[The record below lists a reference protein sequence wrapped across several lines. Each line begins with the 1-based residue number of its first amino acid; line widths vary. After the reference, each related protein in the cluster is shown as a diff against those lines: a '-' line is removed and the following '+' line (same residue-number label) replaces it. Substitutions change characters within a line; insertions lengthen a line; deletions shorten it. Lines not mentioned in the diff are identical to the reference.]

1 MTTSQARRSGG
12 QILVDQLVIHGVDH
26 AFGVPGESYLE
37 VLDALHDAAIRFVI
51 CRHEGGASNMADA
64 YGKLT
69 GRPGICMVTR
79 GPGATHAANGLHT
92 AFQDSTPMILFIGQV
107 GRDMIEREAF
117 QEVDYRRM
125 FGQMAKWVAEIDDAA
140 RISEYVARAF
150 QVATSGRPGPVVLAL
165 PEDMLRDEVVA
176 VDPRPYQP
184 VQAHPGAAAMAEFRA
199 LLAQARQPMVILGGG
214 TWTPQAVADIRAF
227 AEANALPVAT
237 SFRAQ
242 DCFDNDHAQYVGD
255 VGIGINPKLAA
266 RIRDC
271 DLLIVAGARLGEMT
285 TSGYTLIDVPVPAQP
300 LVHVLPGAEEI
311 GRVYQP
317 TLGINAGMA
326 AFAAAARALPPV
338 EGHWR
343 GWTEAARA
351 DYLAWTAPGPGIGAV
366 DMAAV
371 VRQVDAAFPADVIV
385 TNGAGNY
392 ATWVHRYHRYR
403 RYRSILAPTNGAMGY
418 GLPAAIAAKLAAPDR
433 EVVCFAG
440 DGCFMMY
447 ASELATAA
455 QYDAKILVIVVN
467 NGMYGTI
474 RMHQERRFPAR
485 VSGTEL
491 KNPDFAAYARS
502 FGLHG
507 ETVTRTE
514 DFAAALERARSAPTT
529 ALIELRVDPEALTI
543 RQSLSQIRAQA
554 QKEHAQEG

>member
-1 MTTSQARRSGG
+1 MTKSSSPRSGG

-37 VLDALHDAAIRFVI
+37 VLDALHDADIRFVI

-69 GRPGICMVTR
+69 GKPGICMVTR

-125 FGQMAKWVAEIDDAA
+125 FGQMAKWVAEIEDAA
-140 RISEYVARAF
+140 RIPEYVARAF

-165 PEDMLRDEVVA
+165 PEDMLRDEVVTA
-176 VDPRPYQP
+176 DTAPFRAM
-184 VQAHPGAAAMAEFRA
+184 QAHPGPAAMDELRA
-199 LLAQARQPMVILGGG
+199 MLARAKKPMVVLGGG
-214 TWTPQAVADIRAF
+214 TWTPQAVADIKAF
-227 AEANALPVAT
+227 AEANFLPVAT

-242 DCFDNDHAQYVGD
+242 DCFDNEHPQYAGD

-271 DLLIVAGARLGEMT
+271 DLLLVAGARLGEMT

-317 TLGINAGMA
+317 ALGINAGMA
-326 AFAAAARALPPV
+326 AFAAAARAMAPV
-338 EGHWR
+338 QGDWKA
-343 GWTEAARA
+343 WTEGAQA
-351 DYLAWTAPGPGIGAV
+351 DYRAWTTPGPGIGAV

-371 VRQVDAAFPADVIV
+371 VGQVDAAFPADVIV

-403 RYRSILAPTNGAMGY
+403 HYRSILAPTNGAMGY

-485 VSGTEL
+485 VSGTDL

-514 DFAAALERARSAPTT
+514 DFAAALDRARAAPTT
-529 ALIELRVDPEALTI
+529 ALIEIRVDPEALTI
-543 RQSLSQIRAQA
+543 KQSLSQIRAQA
-554 QKEHAQEG
+554 QKELAQEG

>member
-1 MTTSQARRSGG
+1 MTKSSSPRSGG

-37 VLDALHDAAIRFVI
+37 VLDALHDADIRFVI

-69 GRPGICMVTR
+69 GKPGICMVTR

-125 FGQMAKWVAEIDDAA
+125 FGQMAKWVGEIEDAA
-140 RISEYVARAF
+140 RIPEYVARAV

-165 PEDMLRDEVVA
+165 PEDMLRDEVVTA
-176 VDPRPYQP
+176 DPAPYRAM
-184 VQAHPGAAAMAEFRA
+184 QAHPGPAAMADLRDRLARA
-199 LLAQARQPMVILGGG
+199 KKPMVVLGGG

-227 AEANALPVAT
+227 AEANFLPVAT

-242 DCFDNDHAQYVGD
+242 DCFDNEHPQYAGD

-266 RIRDC
+266 RIRDS
-271 DLLIVAGARLGEMT
+271 DLLLVAGARLGEMT

-317 TLGINAGMA
+317 ALGINAGMA
-326 AFAAAARALPPV
+326 AFAAAARAMAPV
-338 EGHWR
+338 QSDWR
-343 GWTEAARA
+343 AWTEGAQA
-351 DYLAWTAPGPGIGAV
+351 DYRAWTTPGPAIGAV

-371 VRQVDAAFPADVIV
+371 VGQVDAAFPADVIV

-403 RYRSILAPTNGAMGY
+403 QYRSILAPTNGAMGY

-485 VSGTEL
+485 VSGTDL

-514 DFAAALERARSAPTT
+514 DFAAALDRARAAPTT
-529 ALIELRVDPEALTI
+529 ALIEVRVDPEALTI
-543 RQSLSQIRAQA
+543 KQSLSQIRAQA
-554 QKEHAQEG
+554 QKELAQEG

>member
-1 MTTSQARRSGG
+1 MTKSASPRSGG

-37 VLDALHDAAIRFVI
+37 VLDALHDADIRFVI

-69 GRPGICMVTR
+69 GKPGICMVTR

-125 FGQMAKWVAEIDDAA
+125 FGQMAKWVAEIEDAA
-140 RISEYVARAF
+140 RIPEYVARAF

-165 PEDMLRDEVVA
+165 PEDMLRDEVVTA
-176 VDPRPYQP
+176 DTAPFRAM
-184 VQAHPGAAAMAEFRA
+184 QAHPGPAAMEELRA
-199 LLAQARQPMVILGGG
+199 MLARAKKPMVVLGGG

-227 AEANALPVAT
+227 AEANFLPVAT

-242 DCFDNDHAQYVGD
+242 DCFDNAHPQYAGD

-266 RIRDC
+266 RIRES
-271 DLLIVAGARLGEMT
+271 DLLLVAGARLGEMT

-317 TLGINAGMA
+317 ALGINAGMA
-326 AFAAAARALPPV
+326 AFAAAARAMAPV
-338 EGHWR
+338 QGDWKA
-343 GWTEAARA
+343 WTEGAQA
-351 DYLAWTAPGPGIGAV
+351 DYRAWTTPGPGIGAV

-371 VRQVDAAFPADVIV
+371 VGQVDAAFPADVIV

-403 RYRSILAPTNGAMGY
+403 QYRSILAPTNGAMGY

-485 VSGTEL
+485 VSGTDL

-514 DFAAALERARSAPTT
+514 DFAAALDRARAAPTT
-529 ALIELRVDPEALTI
+529 ALIEIRVDPEALTI
-543 RQSLSQIRAQA
+543 KQSLSQIRAQA
-554 QKEHAQEG
+554 QKELAQEG

>member
-1 MTTSQARRSGG
+1 MTPSPDLRSGG

-69 GRPGICMVTR
+69 GKPGICMVTR

-140 RISEYVARAF
+140 RVPEYVARAF

-165 PEDMLRDEVVA
+165 PEDMLRQEAAV
-176 VDPRPYQP
+176 VDPKPYQAM
-184 VQAHPGAAAMAEFRA
+184 QAHPGDAAMADFRA
-199 LLAQARQPMVILGGG
+199 LLAQAEKPMVILGGG
-214 TWTPQAVADIRAF
+214 TWTPKAVADIRAF

-242 DCFDNDHAQYVGD
+242 DCFDNEHAQYAGD

-266 RIRDC
+266 RVRDA

-300 LVHVLPGAEEI
+300 LVHILPGAEEI

-326 AFAAAARALPPV
+326 AFAAAARAMKPV
-338 EGHWR
+338 AGSWR
-343 GWTEAARA
+343 AWTEAARA
-351 DYLAWTAPGPGIGAV
+351 DYLAWTTPGAAIGAV
-366 DMAAV
+366 DMADV
-371 VRQVDAAFPADVIV
+371 VRRVDAAFPSDVIV

-403 RYRSILAPTNGAMGY
+403 NYRSILAPTNGAMGY

-485 VSGTEL
+485 VSGTDL

-507 ETVTRTE
+507 ETVTKTE
-514 DFAAALERARSAPTT
+514 DFAAALERARAAPTT
-529 ALIELRVDPEALTI
+529 ALIEIRVDPEALTI
-543 RQSLSQIRAQA
+543 KQSLSQIRAQA
-554 QKEHAQEG
+554 QKELKQEG